1 MLVDSHNILVLT
13 PLSHWHNGDAPARLV
28 ANGLI
33 KSSSSCTLVHADAA
47 PVSSPD
53 AMITLARARACP
65 INIGVDG
72 LAATVAADA
81 SVVPR
86 L

>member
-53 AMITLARARACP
+53 AITLARARACP

-81 SVVPR
+81 SVVSR